1 MSGSDL
7 QLRPVGF
14 VRSTLTRREDAPMQ
28 GVEGAPDAWVDVA
41 PEYALA
47 LKGVSAGDDLVLISW
62 LHQSDRTVLEVHP
75 RGDLSRPK
83 RGVFATRSPARPNP
97 LGLHRVRVLEVRGTS
112 LHVEPLEA
120 IDGTPIVDL
129 KPVQQDVADF

>member
-1 MSGSDL
+1 MSPAEL
-7 QLRPVGF
+7 ELRLVGF
-14 VRSTLTRREDAPMQ
+14 VRSALKRREDAPMQ
-28 GVEGAPDAWVDVA
+28 GVEGAPDAWIDVA

-47 LKGVSAGDDLVLISW
+47 LKGISAGDDLVLISW
-62 LHQSDRTVLEVHP
+62 LHQSDRGVLEVYP
-75 RGDLSRPK
+75 RGDVTRAK

-97 LGLHRVRVLEVRGTS
+97 LGLHRVRVREVRGTS